1 MAFLESPK
9 LQCLSVSSKMA
20 AQPNTDNNTDSH
32 HEYKKKRRCPTLE
45 VFHLNS
51 YLGYFHKHKLQLKY
65 LPTLTS
71 LILGNTFLSV
81 LNTSCVHC
89 LSDSPPPPPPGY
101 FQKHKLQ
108 VKYLPTLNILILG
121 NTFLSVLNLSC
132 ILCLSATPPPPSKL
146 HSDETFTERWTVL
159 QDSNHLTEFCTDK
172 VHGLSKRHDHV
183 LYPCIWVAPTYWQ

>member
-1 MAFLESPK
+1 
-9 LQCLSVSSKMA
+9 MA

-32 HEYKKKRRCPTLE
+32 LEYKKKRRRPTLE

-71 LILGNTFLSV
+71 LILGNIFLSV

-89 LSDSPPPPPPGY
+89 LSDSPPPPPGY

-132 ILCLSATPPPPSKL
+132 ILCLSATPLKIAFWWNIYRKMNCSPRQQPSHRIL
-146 HSDETFTERWTVL
+146 HWQGTRAFKKARPRLVSMHLSCSYLLTV
-159 QDSNHLTEFCTDK
+159 T
-172 VHGLSKRHDHV
+172 
-183 LYPCIWVAPTYWQ
+183 CIYI